1 MARLVPD
8 VSRGNKTYGLLAYLY
23 GPGRRDEHFDP
34 HLVASWDG
42 FAPDPGRDPN
52 ATLKQLEQVL
62 DLRVNQRGRRRL
74 KNHVWHC
81 PVSLDP
87 DERLLSDEEWGEVAR
102 RVVAAAGIAEPGD
115 PDGCRWI
122 AVRHDPRHIH
132 IMATIVRGDLRGAR
146 LHNDAQRAQDECR
159 EIEKELG
166 LRQLNPGDKTAAKRP
181 TSAEGHKAERL
192 GRPEP
197 MRLQLGD
204 RVRQAVAGAADV
216 AEFLGRLE
224 AAGLLVRR
232 KVGPSGDVL
241 GYSVAH
247 PDDRNAQGEPIFFSG
262 SKLAP
267 DLSLPRIRKRLGGGV
282 RADVAIEAQV
292 GDPGAGTAR
301 APGSKAARARR
312 EAAAAV
318 GDATRRIEEGPD
330 EDAAAQL
337 VGAIEI
343 IDVLAVRAPADT
355 RAQLLAAARSF
366 ERASRSHVR
375 AERADNRAV
384 RTAARQLLSSGY
396 AGNRGED
403 GGTVAMLLSALI
415 LLAIASARW
424 HSARSHAQQA
434 AAASAAAE
442 QLRAAY
448 ATVAARPMAAMAA
461 QGRSLPSPVRERQD
475 AVIRAKLPEAQVARH
490 GGTDWD
496 ALAAT
501 LAEAEAAGHD
511 PAALLEQA
519 RDRRELDTAESVTAV
534 MVWRVRRIAKLSAA
548 PSAEPGKAGA
558 RPKSAGPAASAPVP
572 QRRGRPSRS

>member
-1 MARLVPD
+1 MVPD

-52 ATLKQLEQVL
+52 ATLKQLEQAL

-87 DERLLSDEEWGEVAR
+87 DERLLTDEEWGEVAR

-197 MRLQLGD
+197 MRLQLMD

-247 PDDRNAQGEPIFFSG
+247 PDDRNAQDEPIFFSG

-267 DLSLPRIRKRLGGGV
+267 DLSLPRIRKRLSGAVG
-282 RADVAIEAQV
+282 ADLPGEAQV
-292 GDPGAGTAR
+292 GDPGAGKAR
-301 APGSKAARARR
+301 VPGSKAARARR
-312 EAAAAV
+312 EAADAV
-318 GDATRRIEEGPD
+318 DDATRTIEDGPD

-343 IDVLAVRAPADT
+343 IDVLAMRAPADT

-384 RTAARQLLSSGY
+384 RTAARQLLSDGY

-475 AVIRAKLPEAQVARH
+475 AVIRAKLPEAQAAEH

-534 MVWRVRRIAKLSAA
+534 MVWRVRRIAKLSAT
-548 PSAEPGKAGA
+548 PSAEPGKAGT
-558 RPKSAGPAASAPVP
+558 RPKSAGPAAPAPAP
-572 QRRGRPSRS
+572 RRRGRPGRS

>member
-1 MARLVPD
+1 MVRLVPD
-8 VSRGNKTYGLLAYLY
+8 ISRGSKTYGLLAYLY
-23 GPGRRDEHFDP
+23 GPGKHDEHFDP
-34 HLVASWDG
+34 HLVASFDG
-42 FAPDPGRDPN
+42 FAPDPGRDP
-52 ATLKQLEQVL
+52 AASLKQLEQVL
-62 DLRVNQRGRRRL
+62 DLRVNQLGPRRP
-74 KNHVWHC
+74 KKHVWHC
-81 PVSLDP
+81 PVSADP
-87 DERLLSDEEWGEVAR
+87 EDRLLSDEEWAEVAR
-102 RVVAAAGIAEPGD
+102 RVVAAAGIADPGD

-132 IMATIVRGDLRGAR
+132 IMATVVRGDGRQAR
-146 LHNDAQRAQDECR
+146 LHGDAQRAQDECR
-159 EIEKELG
+159 QIEKDFG
-166 LRQLNPGDKTAAKRP
+166 LKQLNPGDKTAAKRP
-181 TSAEGHKAERL
+181 TSAETHKAERL

-197 MRLQLGD
+197 VRLQLRD
-204 RVRQAVAGAADV
+204 QVRRAVAGCQTE
-216 AEFLGRLE
+216 AEFFDRLA
-224 AAGLLVRR
+224 AAGLLVQRR
-232 KVGPSGDVL
+232 IGPSGDTL
-241 GYSVAH
+241 GYSVAD
-247 PDDRNAQGEPIFFSG
+247 PDDRNGKGDPVYFPG

-267 DLSLPRIRKRLGGGV
+267 DLSLPRIRKRLSGGV
-282 RADVAIEAQV
+282 RAAGASTAEQ
-292 GDPGAGTAR
+292 GDPATGKAR
-301 APGSKAARARR
+301 VPGSKAARARR
-312 EAAAAV
+312 AAAAAV
-318 GDATRRIEEGPD
+318 DDATQTIEEGNE

-355 RAQLLAAARSF
+355 RAQLLAAARAF

-384 RTAARQLLSSGY
+384 RAAAREMLSSGY

-403 GGTVAMLLSALI
+403 GGVTAMLLSALI

-461 QGRSLPSPVRERQD
+461 RGRSLPSSVRERQD
-475 AVIRAKLPEAQVARH
+475 AVIRAKLPDVGTGEH
-490 GGTDWD
+490 GGSDWD

-511 PAALLEQA
+511 PAALLEKA
-519 RDRRELDTAESVTAV
+519 RNRRELDTADSVTAV

-548 PSAEPGKAGA
+548 PSAQPEAGV
-558 RPKSAGPAASAPVP
+558 RTRSEGPAAPAPAP
-572 QRRGRPSRS
+572 GRQARNSRR

>member
-1 MARLVPD
+1 M
-8 VSRGNKTYGLLAYLY
+8 LAYLY

-52 ATLKQLEQVL
+52 ATLKQLEQAL
-62 DLRVNQRGRRRL
+62 DLRVNQRGRPRL

-87 DERLLSDEEWGEVAR
+87 DERVLSDDEWGEVAR
-102 RVVAAAGIAEPGD
+102 RVVAAVGIAPPGD

-132 IMATIVRGDLRGAR
+132 IMATVVRGDLRGAR
-146 LHNDAQRAQDECR
+146 LHGDAQRAQDECR
-159 EIEKELG
+159 LIEKELG

-197 MRLQLGD
+197 MRLQLRD
-204 RVRQAVAGAADV
+204 RVRQAVAGAADE
-216 AEFLGRLE
+216 AEFFSRLE
-224 AAGLLVRR
+224 AAGLLVKP

-247 PDDRNAQGEPIFFSG
+247 PDDRNAQGDPIFFSG

-267 DLSLPRIRKRLGGGV
+267 DLSLPRIRKRLHGGV
-282 RADVAIEAQV
+282 RADGASAAEQ
-292 GDPGAGTAR
+292 GDPVTGKAR
-301 APGSKAARARR
+301 VPGSRAARARR
-312 EAAAAV
+312 DAAAAV
-318 GDATRRIEEGPD
+318 DDAIHTIEEGS
-330 EDAAAQL
+330 EEEAAAQL

-355 RAQLLAAARSF
+355 RAQLLSAARAF

-384 RTAARQLLSSGY
+384 RAAARQMLSSGY
-396 AGNRGED
+396 AGNRSED
-403 GGTVAMLLSALI
+403 GGVTAMLLSALI

-461 QGRSLPSPVRERQD
+461 RGRSLPSPVRDRQD
-475 AVIRAKLPEAQVARH
+475 AVIRAKLPEAGAGES
-490 GGTDWD
+490 GGSDWD

-511 PAALLEQA
+511 PAALLEEA
-519 RDRRELDTAESVTAV
+519 RNRRELGTADSVTAV
-534 MVWRVRRIAKLSAA
+534 MVWRVRRIAQLSAA
-548 PSAEPGKAGA
+548 PSAKPEQPGA
-558 RPKSAGPAASAPVP
+558 RTRNEGPAAPAPAP
-572 QRRGRPSRS
+572 GRQARNSRH

>member
-1 MARLVPD
+1 MVPD

-42 FAPDPGRDPN
+42 FAPDPGRNPN
-52 ATLKQLEQVL
+52 ATLKQLEQAL
-62 DLRVNQRGRRRL
+62 DLRVNQRGRPRL

-87 DERLLSDEEWGEVAR
+87 DERLLSDEEWGDVAR
-102 RVVAAAGIAEPGD
+102 RVVAAAGLAEPGD

-132 IMATIVRGDLRGAR
+132 IMATVVRGDLRGAR

-159 EIEKELG
+159 LIEKELG

-197 MRLQLGD
+197 MRLQLRD
-204 RVRQAVAGAADV
+204 RVRQAVAGAADE
-216 AEFLGRLE
+216 AEFLSHLE
-224 AAGLLVRR
+224 ATGLLVQRR
-232 KVGPSGDVL
+232 VGPSGDVL

-247 PDDRNAQGEPIFFSG
+247 PDDRNAQGKPIFFSG

-267 DLSLPRIRKRLGGGV
+267 DLSLPRIRKRLNGGV
-282 RADVAIEAQV
+282 RADVTGEAQV
-292 GDPGAGTAR
+292 GDPSSGKAR
-301 APGSKAARARR
+301 VPGSKAARARR
-312 EAAAAV
+312 DAAAAV
-318 GDATRRIEEGPD
+318 DDATRTIQEGTD

-355 RAQLLAAARSF
+355 KAQLLSAARAF

-384 RTAARQLLSSGY
+384 RTAARQLLSNGY

-403 GGTVAMLLSALI
+403 GGTAAMLLSALI

-424 HSARSHAQQA
+424 HSARAHAQQA

-448 ATVAARPMAAMAA
+448 TTVAARPMAAMASR
-461 QGRSLPSPVRERQD
+461 GRSLPAPVRERQD
-475 AVIRAKLPEAQVARH
+475 AVIRDKLPEAVNTEPGRQ
-490 GGTDWD
+490 DWD

-511 PAALLEQA
+511 PAALLERA
-519 RDRRELDTAESVTAV
+519 RNRRELDTAESVAAV
-534 MVWRVRRIAKLSAA
+534 MVWRVRRIAKLSAVPA
-548 PSAEPGKAGA
+548 AEPGRAGSRPRAAGA
-558 RPKSAGPAASAPVP
+558 AAPAPGS
-572 QRRGRPSRS
+572 QRRGRSGRS

>member
-1 MARLVPD
+1 MDQLVPD
-8 VSRGNKTYGLLAYLY
+8 VSRGSKTYGLLAYLY
-23 GPGRRDEHFDP
+23 GPGKHDEHFDP
-34 HLVASWDG
+34 HQVASWDG

-87 DERLLSDEEWGEVAR
+87 DERILSDEEWGEVAR
-102 RVVAAAGIAEPGD
+102 RVVAAVGLAEPGD

-146 LHNDAQRAQDECR
+146 LNGDAQRAQDECR
-159 EIEKELG
+159 KIEKELG
-166 LRQLNPGDKTAAKRP
+166 LRQLNPGDKTAARRP
-181 TSAEGHKAERL
+181 TSAESHKAERL

-197 MRLQLGD
+197 VRLQLRD
-204 RVRQAVAGAADV
+204 QVRRAVAGCDSE
-216 AEFLGRLE
+216 AEFFDRLT
-224 AAGLLVRR
+224 AAGLLVQR
-232 KVGPSGDVL
+232 KIGPSGDTL
-241 GYSVAH
+241 GYSVAD
-247 PDDRNAQGEPIFFSG
+247 PDDRNAQGAPVYFAG

-282 RADVAIEAQV
+282 RTAGEGGAQP
-292 GDPGAGTAR
+292 GDPATGEAR
-301 APGSKAARARR
+301 VPGSRAARARR
-312 EAAAAV
+312 DAAAAV
-318 GDATRRIEEGPD
+318 DDATRTIEEGSE
-330 EDAAAQL
+330 EDAAAQF

-355 RAQLLAAARSF
+355 RGQLLSAARAF

-375 AERADNRAV
+375 AERSDNRAV
-384 RTAARQLLSSGY
+384 RAAARQMLSSGY

-403 GGTVAMLLSALI
+403 GGVTAMLLSALI
-415 LLAIASARW
+415 LLVIASARW

-434 AAASAAAE
+434 AAATAAAE

-448 ATVAARPMAAMAA
+448 ATVAARPMAAMAER
-461 QGRSLPSPVRERQD
+461 GRSLPSPVRERQD
-475 AVIRAKLPEAQVARH
+475 AVIRAKLPEAAA
-490 GGTDWD
+490 GGSSGSDWD

-511 PAALLEQA
+511 PAALLERA
-519 RDRRELDTAESVTAV
+519 RDRRELDSADSVTAV
-534 MVWRVRRIAKLSAA
+534 MVWRVRRIAELSAL
-548 PSAEPGKAGA
+548 PSVDPSRFGA
-558 RPKSAGPAASAPVP
+558 RTRIQGAVTPTPSP
-572 QRRGRPSRS
+572 RRRPSR

>member
-1 MARLVPD
+1 MVPD

-52 ATLKQLEQVL
+52 ATLKQLEQAL
-62 DLRVNQRGRRRL
+62 DLRVNQRGRPRL

-102 RVVAAAGIAEPGD
+102 RVVAAAGLAKPGD

-132 IMATIVRGDLRGAR
+132 IMATVVRGDLRGAR
-146 LHNDAQRAQDECR
+146 LNGDAQRAQDECR
-159 EIEKELG
+159 LIEKELG

-197 MRLQLGD
+197 MRLQLRD
-204 RVRQAVAGAADV
+204 RVRQAVAGAADET
-216 AEFLGRLE
+216 EFLRRLE
-224 AAGLLVRR
+224 AAGLLVKR
-232 KVGPSGDVL
+232 KIGPSGDVL

-247 PDDRNAQGEPIFFSG
+247 PDDRNAQGEPVYFSG

-267 DLSLPRIRKRLGGGV
+267 DLSLPRIRKRLDGGV
-282 RADVAIEAQV
+282 RADGASAAEQ
-292 GDPGAGTAR
+292 GDPAAGTAR
-301 APGSKAARARR
+301 VPGSRAARARR
-312 EAAAAV
+312 DAAAAV
-318 GDATRRIEEGPD
+318 DDATHTIDEGSEE
-330 EDAAAQL
+330 EAAAQL

-355 RAQLLAAARSF
+355 RVQLLSAARAF

-384 RTAARQLLSSGY
+384 RAAARQMLSSGY
-396 AGNRGED
+396 AGNRSED
-403 GGTVAMLLSALI
+403 GGVTAMLLSALI

-461 QGRSLPSPVRERQD
+461 RGRSLPSQVRERQD
-475 AVIRAKLPEAQVARH
+475 AVIRAKLPDAGAGES
-490 GGTDWD
+490 GGSDWD

-511 PAALLEQA
+511 PAALLEKA
-519 RDRRELDTAESVTAV
+519 RNRRELDTAESVAAV
-534 MVWRVRRIAKLSAA
+534 MVWRVRRIAELSAA
-548 PSAEPGKAGA
+548 PSARPEQPGTRTRAE
-558 RPKSAGPAASAPVP
+558 GPAAPAPAP
-572 QRRGRPSRS
+572 GRQARNGRR